1 MPRRSLSS
9 MCNIK
14 DLQVERRQKEKDL
27 LFDFYAETL
36 PIPIW
41 KIARKR
47 RGDKSPFRNSSYTL
61 KSSSQIGEPFSQV
74 EKSKC
79 KVAKPFFQVEK
90 SKCKVAKSFFQVE
103 KPKCKVAKSF
113 FQVEK
118 SKCKAAKSF
127 FQVEKS
133 NPKTGIYKIKK
144 TGIPQIGKPQKEENE
159 HSPFREFVDF

>member
-27 LFDFYAETL
+27 LFDFYAETQ
-36 PIPIW
+36 PISIW

-103 KPKCKVAKSF
+103 KSKCKVAKSF

-118 SKCKAAKSF
+118 P
-127 FQVEKS
+127 

-144 TGIPQIGKPQKEENE
+144 TCIPQIGKPQNEENE
-159 HSPFREFVDF
+159 HSPFREFVDFWIEMVLQ